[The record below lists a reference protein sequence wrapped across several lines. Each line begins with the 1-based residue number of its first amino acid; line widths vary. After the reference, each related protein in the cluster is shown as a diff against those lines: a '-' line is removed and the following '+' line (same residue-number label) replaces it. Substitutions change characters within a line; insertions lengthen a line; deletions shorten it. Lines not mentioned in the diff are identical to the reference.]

1 MYKIGEMAQLLGI
14 APSTLRYYDKEGL
27 LPFLEKNENGTR
39 MFKESDYEFLKI
51 IDCLKASG
59 MQIKDI
65 RSFINMTMQ
74 GDETIDSR
82 LELFLKRREE
92 ILKQMAQL
100 QETLDTVNFKCW
112 YYETAKKAGST
123 QVPANMPLE
132 QLPPQFRGVR
142 CKLRKE
148 RLSSD

>member
-1 MYKIGEMAQLLGI
+1 
-14 APSTLRYYDKEGL
+14 
-27 LPFLEKNENGTR
+27 

-92 ILKQMAQL
+92 ILRQMAQL